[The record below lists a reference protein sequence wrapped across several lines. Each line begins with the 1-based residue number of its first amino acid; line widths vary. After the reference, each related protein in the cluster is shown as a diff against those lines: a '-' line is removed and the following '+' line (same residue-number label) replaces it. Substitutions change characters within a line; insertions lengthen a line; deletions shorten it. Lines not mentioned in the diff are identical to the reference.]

1 MCTEK
6 QLASIKHELTS
17 GIKAALGDKL
27 YRVLLYG
34 SYACGDYDEESD
46 MDFMVIADV
55 PEAELGRYRKAVN
68 RVASR
73 TGLKNDMLLS
83 VSMMDRTTI
92 YAKRNVLP
100 FFDAVLTEG
109 EVIYA
114 S

>member
-6 QLASIKHELTS
+6 QLDNIKHELTS

-27 YRVLLYG
+27 YQLLLYG
-34 SYACGDYDEESD
+34 SYARGDYDEESD

-55 PEAELGRYRKAVN
+55 PHDELAKYRKAVN
-68 RVASR
+68 HVASR
-73 TGLKNDMLLS
+73 TGLKNDMMLS
-83 VSMMDRTTI
+83 VSMMDKATI
-92 YAKRNVLP
+92 YEKRNVLP
-100 FFDAVLTEG
+100 FFNAVLTEG

>member
-6 QLASIKHELTS
+6 QLDNIKHELTS

-27 YRVLLYG
+27 YQLLLYG
-34 SYACGDYDEESD
+34 SYARGDYDEESD

-55 PEAELGRYRKAVN
+55 PHDELAKYRKAVN
-68 RVASR
+68 HVA
-73 TGLKNDMLLS
+73 GLKNDMLLS
-83 VSMMDRTTI
+83 VSMMDRATI
-92 YAKRNVLP
+92 YEKRNVLP